1 VSTAG
6 DALLAPFRA
15 QPARSVIACD
25 FDGTL
30 SAIVDEPADAD
41 LIDGA
46 RAVLSSLADRYEDV
60 IVISGRPVSFL
71 RTRVPNDVSLVG
83 LYGLEGVRHGARWE
97 HPNGG
102 AWREVIAD
110 LAALAAASGPPGVRV
125 EPKDLSLTLHYRGA
139 PELEGQ
145 VLAFATT
152 LAERAGLGVRPARM
166 SVELHPPIRADKGT
180 SLERFAA
187 RAQVALFAGDDLGD
201 LPAFDALDRLAT
213 RGVQVMRVAVDSAEA
228 PEELIE
234 RADLVVDGPGG
245 FLDVLS
251 ELAAAS

>member
-1 VSTAG
+1 VTTDGGA
-6 DALLAPFRA
+6 DLLAPFRS
-15 QPARSVIACD
+15 QPGQSVIACD

-30 SAIVDEPADAD
+30 SPIVDEPADAV

-46 RAVLSSLADRYEDV
+46 RATLGALAERYEDV

-71 RTRVPNDVSLVG
+71 RSQLPVEVSLVG
-83 LYGLEGVRHGARWE
+83 LYGLEGFRHGARWE

-110 LAALAAASGPPGVRV
+110 LAALAASSGPPGVRV
-125 EPKDLSLTLHYRGA
+125 EPKDLSLTLHYRGK

-187 RAQVALFAGDDLGD
+187 RARVAMFAGDDRGD
-201 LPAFDALDRLAT
+201 LPAFDALDRLAE
-213 RGVQVMRVAVDSAEA
+213 RGVDVVRVAIDSSEA
-228 PEELIE
+228 PEELLT

-245 FLDVLS
+245 FLQVLRS
-251 ELAAAS
+251 LVD